1 MIASAVADRSR
12 TPRVD
17 RPANPPKPQAR
28 PARRVLHI
36 INGEVYG
43 GAERALDLLAQ
54 RLGALGVEV
63 GFACLKPAL
72 FPVARRAQSAPL
84 YEVPMRGRWDLRPV
98 VKIARL
104 VREHGYEA
112 VYAHTARSAMIASL
126 VSRITGVPFV
136 YHVQSPTAQDTT
148 RRIANFVNATVE
160 RLALRRASALIAVS
174 ESLAERLRKAG
185 YPEELIAVVPNGSPA
200 RESLPPRTR
209 PEGEWTLGMTALFRP
224 RKGIEVLLRALAILK
239 AEGLPVRLR
248 AVGPFEDSDYKHKV
262 KRLAGELGIS
272 ELIDWV
278 GFTRET
284 DRELDRM
291 DLFVLPSLFG
301 EGTPLVLS
309 EAMASGVPAVTTR
322 VEGNPELIRDGR
334 DGLVVEPGDAEGL
347 ARAIARVIRGEVD
360 WEALRR
366 NALARHRER
375 FSDRA
380 MAAGVAAVY
389 GRVLS
394 KPNGVRS

>member
-1 MIASAVADRSR
+1 MSAVAVVE
-12 TPRVD
+12 PCPALPAD
-17 RPANPPKPQAR
+17 RPAKPLPR
-28 PARRVLHI
+28 TARRVLHV

-54 RLGALGVEV
+54 RLGGLGIAV

-84 YEVPMRGRWDLRPV
+84 YEVPMRGRWDLRPA

-112 VYAHTARSAMIASL
+112 VYAHTPRSALIASL
-126 VSRITGVPFV
+126 VSRMTGVPFV
-136 YHVQSPTAQDTT
+136 YHVQSPAAQDST
-148 RRIANFVNATVE
+148 RPVANFINAAVE
-160 RLALRRASALIAVS
+160 RLALRRAAALIAVS
-174 ESLAERLRKAG
+174 ESLAARLRNAG
-185 YPEELIAVVPNGSPA
+185 YPDQQIAVVPNGSPA
-200 RESLPPRTR
+200 RQSLPPRKR
-209 PEGEWTLGMTALFRP
+209 PGDTWTLGMTALFRP

-239 AEGLPVRLR
+239 AQGLPVRLR
-248 AVGPFEDSDYKHKV
+248 AVGPFENSDYERQV
-262 KRLAGELGIS
+262 KRLADELGIS

-278 GFTRET
+278 GFTRDT

-334 DGLVVEPGDAEGL
+334 DGLVVEPGDTEGL

-360 WEALRR
+360 WQTLRR

-394 KPNGVRS
+394 RKSHGSPMS

>member
-1 MIASAVADRSR
+1 MSATAVAECPAAAEVHHRP
-12 TPRVD
+12 TPPPAGP
-17 RPANPPKPQAR
+17 RPR
-28 PARRVLHI
+28 RRVLHI

-54 RLGALGVEV
+54 RLGSLGIEV

-84 YEVPMRGRWDLRPV
+84 YEVPMRGRWDLRPAW
-98 VKIARL
+98 KIARL
-104 VREHGYEA
+104 VRERGYEA

-126 VSRITGVPFV
+126 VSRLTGVPFV

-148 RRIANFVNATVE
+148 RRVANFVNATVE

-185 YPEELIAVVPNGSPA
+185 YPENLTVVVPNGSPA
-200 RESLPPRTR
+200 REDIPPRT
-209 PEGEWTLGMTALFRP
+209 PPNGEWTLGMTALFRP

-248 AVGPFEDSDYKHKV
+248 AVGPFEDSEYERKV
-262 KRLAGELGIS
+262 KSLADELGVS
-272 ELIDWV
+272 ELIEWV

-322 VEGNPELIRDGR
+322 VEGNPELIRDGQ
-334 DGLVVEPGDAEGL
+334 DGLVVEPGDAGGL
-347 ARAIARVIRGEVD
+347 ARAIARIIRGEVD
-360 WEALRR
+360 WQTLRR

-394 KPNGVRS
+394 RK